1 MREWAA
7 GEDKNTNAYNRKFTT
22 KTKLRIASSCLIPNP
37 YHHPMKPTVTLP
49 PPEQSEQPS
58 LKYGWYVVTLLT
70 LANISSFIDR
80 QILSLLVAPIKRDLL
95 LSDFKV
101 SLLMGLSFALFYTL
115 FGVIIGRLAD
125 QYSRRNIIMGGI
137 ALWSLMTVLCGG
149 VRTYTQF
156 FLARMG
162 VGVGEA
168 TLSPSAYSMIADYFP
183 KSRLATALSVFSSGI
198 FLGSGIA
205 LLIGAGI
212 ITALPTEGTVEVPL
226 LGSLYPWQLLFVY
239 IGLPG
244 LVLSALMLTV
254 KEPLRKNLL
263 KKEGKAVELS
273 LGQALKLIFTHKWAY
288 LSICFGLAFT
298 ALVNYG
304 CSAWVPTFLVRTYG
318 WNIAQAGLGYGVI
331 LVVASGLGVLLGGWY
346 ADRLVKNGHTD
357 GRLRVGLISLVAVTL
372 TCVAPLMGQAW
383 LALAVL
389 FIPSFFLA
397 SNIGAAAS
405 AVQELMPN
413 QVRVLASAIFLFIL
427 NLIGLGLGPTLVAV
441 FTDFL
446 FREESAIRY
455 SLVLLLLIGGSVGTL
470 CFWTGLKPYRTAIET
485 NKGQLSD

>member
-1 MREWAA
+1 
-7 GEDKNTNAYNRKFTT
+7 
-22 KTKLRIASSCLIPNP
+22 
-37 YHHPMKPTVTLP
+37 MKQTLELP
-49 PPEQSEQPS
+49 LEQAQEPS
-58 LKYGWYVVTLLT
+58 LKYGWYVVFLLT

-80 QILSLLVAPIKRDLL
+80 QILSLLVVPIKRDLGL
-95 LSDFKV
+95 TDFKM

-125 QYSRRNIIMGGI
+125 RYSRRNIIMSGV

-149 VRTYTQF
+149 IRSYSQF

-183 KSRLATALSVFSSGI
+183 KSRLATALSIFSSGI

-212 ITALPTEGTVEVPL
+212 IATLPTEGRVYVPL

-244 LVLSALMLTV
+244 LILSALMLTV
-254 KEPLRKNLL
+254 KEPVRKNLL
-263 KKEGKAVELS
+263 KNEGKTVEVS
-273 LGQALKLIFTHKWAY
+273 IPEALKIIFKHKWAY
-288 LSICFGLAFT
+288 LSICFGLAFS
-298 ALVNYG
+298 ALINYG
-304 CSAWVPTFLVRTYG
+304 CSALVPTFLVRTYG
-318 WNIAQAGLGYGVI
+318 WSMPHAGLGFGIV
-331 LVVASGLGVLLGGWY
+331 LVVASGLGVLWGGWY
-346 ADRLVKNGHTD
+346 ADRLVRMGHTD
-357 GRLRVGLISLVAVTL
+357 GRLRVGLISLIAVTL
-372 TCVAPLMGQAW
+372 TCFAPLLDSPI
-383 LALAVL
+383 LALAIL
-389 FIPSFFLA
+389 FIPCFFLA

-427 NLIGLGLGPTLVAV
+427 NLIGLGLGPTTVAI
-441 FTDFL
+441 FTDFV
-446 FREESAIRY
+446 FQDEGAIRY
-455 SLVLLLLIGGSVGTL
+455 SLALLLLIGGVVGGVS
-470 CFWTGLKPYRTAIET
+470 FWTGLKPYREAIEN
-485 NKGQLSD
+485 NKGQLTDEN

>member
-1 MREWAA
+1 
-7 GEDKNTNAYNRKFTT
+7 
-22 KTKLRIASSCLIPNP
+22 
-37 YHHPMKPTVTLP
+37 MKQTLTLP
-49 PPEQSEQPS
+49 VEQAEKSS
-58 LKYGWYVVTLLT
+58 LRYGWYVVGLLT

-80 QILSLLVAPIKRDLL
+80 QILSLLVGPIKRDMQ
-95 LSDFKV
+95 LSDFEV

-115 FGVIIGRLAD
+115 FGIIIGRLAD
-125 QYSRRNIIMGGI
+125 QYSRRNIIIGGI
-137 ALWSLMTVLCGG
+137 TLWSLMTVLCGG
-149 VRTYTQF
+149 IRTYTQF

-183 KSRLATALSVFSSGI
+183 KNRLATALSVYSSGI

-212 ITALPTEGTVEVPL
+212 IATLPTEGMVEVPI

-244 LVLSALMLTV
+244 LLISLLMLTV
-254 KEPLRKNLL
+254 KEPVRKNLL
-263 KKEGKAVELS
+263 KKEGKTVEVNLPE
-273 LGQALKLIFTHKWAY
+273 ALAIIFTHKWAY

-318 WNIAQAGLGYGVI
+318 WNMPQAGLGYGIV
-331 LVVASGLGVLLGGWY
+331 LVTSSGLGVLWGGWY
-346 ADRLVKNGHTD
+346 ADKLVKEGRTD
-357 GRLRVGLISLVAVTL
+357 GRLLVGLISMIAVTL
-372 TCVAPLMGQAW
+372 MSFAPLMPQAW
-383 LALAVL
+383 LSLAVL
-389 FIPSFFLA
+389 FIPSFFTA

-427 NLIGLGLGPTLVAV
+427 NLIGMGLGPTSVAA
-441 FTDFL
+441 FTDFV
-446 FREESAIRY
+446 FKDESAVRY
-455 SLVLLLLIGGSVGTL
+455 SLSLLLLIGGVVGTL
-470 CFWTGLKPYRTAIET
+470 CFWSGLKPYRKAIEL
-485 NKGQLSD
+485 NKGQLSE